1 VIGAVDGSRIFGRSK
16 ACLYP
21 TLLFDLQRAVIVAM
35 AVMRVMQ
42 VAVYQVVDMISMRH
56 RIMAAIGTVHVP
68 FLVANTLMIGRASVR
83 VRCVHFNHVFIN
95 MIPVHMV
102 QVPVMKIIDVFVMT
116 DRLMPAVWP
125 VLVRVASMLLAFVHH
140 NSSTA

>member
-1 VIGAVDGSRIFGRSK
+1 MFGGGK
-16 ACLYP
+16 AYLYP

-42 VAVYQVVDMISMRH
+42 VAVYQVVNMISMRH

-68 FLVANTLMIGRASVR
+68 FLVSNTLMIGRASVW
-83 VRCVHFNHVFIN
+83 VRCVHLNHVFIY

-102 QVPVMKIIDVFVMT
+102 
-116 DRLMPAVWP
+116 
-125 VLVRVASMLLAFVHH
+125 
-140 NSSTA
+140 